1 MRACSLGFG
10 FLVVLVQAACAG
22 GGTADSG
29 GLGADAP
36 LAGDPGVDAPSAA
49 PCTVLFGLPNEKT
62 GLTDAQCRPVCDC
75 EGRRFEPPRYD
86 DAWIAAL
93 EARVLVTP
101 MEAPTEDPYEH
112 PDAHVPQVDK
122 VCGVLPDAGT
132 PGGYRLRTYDDAA
145 SAEADGAKVSHEGA
159 CGLCSTLADLV
170 VYMRHPDLTDP
181 VRACGML
188 GISQGDDAM
197 MACLRDLGFT
207 EPCATIWFFNTKHT
221 QARCMKDCMALFDKP
236 YHDENGDLNA
246 CLLCDE
252 VESGPVFKSV
262 AGRTRRNT
270 GLPSSMCRPCQEVL
284 AVVHEYP

>member
-1 MRACSLGFG
+1 MRSG
-10 FLVVLVQAACAG
+10 FLGIGVLAFLVQAACAG
-22 GGTADSG
+22 GGGTVASG
-29 GLGADAP
+29 DLV
-36 LAGDPGVDAPSAA
+36 GDVAVDVPSAA

-112 PDAHVPQVDK
+112 PDAHVPQTDK

-188 GISQGDDAM
+188 GIGPGDDAM